1 MYRRRRRLALADG
14 VVFMIEA
21 LFWYTGL
28 AAWVLIGVVCVSM
41 LAAKANDRSVARRR
55 YNI

>member
-1 MYRRRRRLALADG
+1 
-14 VVFMIEA
+14 MIDNF
-21 LFWYTGL
+21 FWCTGL
-28 AAWVLIGVVCVSM
+28 AAWVLIGVACVSM

>member
-1 MYRRRRRLALADG
+1 MIDAL
-14 VVFMIEA
+14 I
-21 LFWYTGL
+21 WYTGL
-28 AAWVLIGVVCVSM
+28 AAWVLIGVACVSM